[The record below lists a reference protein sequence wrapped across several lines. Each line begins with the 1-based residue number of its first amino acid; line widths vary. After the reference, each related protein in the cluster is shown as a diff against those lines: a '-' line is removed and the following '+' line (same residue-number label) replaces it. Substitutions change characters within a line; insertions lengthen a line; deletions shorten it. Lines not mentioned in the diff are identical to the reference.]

1 MPNNLRRHL
10 PTGLCPHISCFA
22 AVLGQAVCLEVALS
36 AQDEGCSHS
45 VCVAAAVIAMS
56 PVDSCFALAPI
67 EIKSDGIC
75 KPYTKQKAREK
86 N

>member
-1 MPNNLRRHL
+1 
-10 PTGLCPHISCFA
+10 
-22 AVLGQAVCLEVALS
+22 
-36 AQDEGCSHS
+36 
-45 VCVAAAVIAMS
+45 
-56 PVDSCFALAPI
+56 VDSCFALAPI